1 MFAVFAGYRGAPK
14 SMRVKRFPMAGRG
27 RKGSGRKGEKRMIA
41 ETFVQPSRYQQ
52 LREHE
57 TQKEKNHAI
66 FAPFPSLQDVKTL
79 FMPRSKS
86 LNLEELQA
94 LLASYQ
100 SQQAQLEFQMRQ
112 NAGIIANLEKER
124 DALEKKREKN
134 TAATGRKASAKR
146 GTSTRQR
153 AAAAKTGGASTTA
166 RTVKAAAGRKKAASS
181 RGTAATRAPKG
192 AQPKTGAAV
201 KKTVTKAK
209 PAARKSTAATK
220 TKTAAAKAKASPA
233 KTKTAAAKAKAS
245 PAKAKTAAAK
255 AKASPAK
262 AKTAAAKAKAS
273 PAKAKTAAAKRATP
287 PRKSAV
293 SAASATPVKAT
304 KADKGGYRL
313 SDWDQVLIE
322 AVNKAR
328 QPLKKTE
335 LDALFQGHD
344 LAKKAKMDDEA
355 VYTKVSRVLHKLANK
370 RGILKK
376 VPTEGKGFAYTLA

>member
-1 MFAVFAGYRGAPK
+1 LFAVFAGYRGAPK

-41 ETFVQPSRYQQ
+41 ETFVQASRYQQ

-66 FAPFPSLQDVKTL
+66 FAPFPSLLDVKTL

-146 GTSTRQR
+146 GNPARKR
-153 AAAAKTGGASTTA
+153 AASAKTGGASTTA
-166 RTVKAAAGRKKAASS
+166 RTVKAATGRKKAAAS
-181 RGTAATRAPKG
+181 RGTAVAKDQAST
-192 AQPKTGAAV
+192 QPKAGTTARKAST
-201 KKTVTKAK
+201 KAKAK
-209 PAARKSTAATK
+209 PAARKSAAPSKAK
-220 TKTAAAKAKASPA
+220 TTAAKAK
-233 KTKTAAAKAKAS
+233 TTAAKAKTTA
-245 PAKAKTAAAK
+245 AKTKATATKAK
-255 AKASPAK
+255 PV
-262 AKTAAAKAKAS
+262 
-273 PAKAKTAAAKRATP
+273 AAKRATATRKTASA
-287 PRKSAV
+287 RKSAAGAPT
-293 SAASATPVKAT
+293 SAPVKAT

-313 SDWDQVLIE
+313 SDWDQVLID

>member
-262 AKTAAAKAKAS
+262 AKTAAAK
-273 PAKAKTAAAKRATP
+273 RATP

-313 SDWDQVLIE
+313 SDWDQVLID

>member
-1 MFAVFAGYRGAPK
+1 MFAVFASYRGAPK

-27 RKGSGRKGEKRMIA
+27 RNGSGRKGEKRMIA

-66 FAPFPSLQDVKTL
+66 FAPFPSLLDVKTL

-220 TKTAAAKAKASPA
+220 TKTAPAKTKASPA

-245 PAKAKTAAAK
+245 PAKTKTAA
-255 AKASPAK
+255 
-262 AKTAAAKAKAS
+262 
-273 PAKAKTAAAKRATP
+273 AKAKTAAAKRATP